1 MNQKLGGTI
10 FETNVIDNDI
20 LISNLN
26 QNLFLE
32 LYEES
37 LDKLQEAFEAF
48 KNSID
53 FKIL

>member
-1 MNQKLGGTI
+1 MTHDQGGTI
-10 FETNVIDNDI
+10 FETKVIDNDT
-20 LISNLN
+20 LVSNLN